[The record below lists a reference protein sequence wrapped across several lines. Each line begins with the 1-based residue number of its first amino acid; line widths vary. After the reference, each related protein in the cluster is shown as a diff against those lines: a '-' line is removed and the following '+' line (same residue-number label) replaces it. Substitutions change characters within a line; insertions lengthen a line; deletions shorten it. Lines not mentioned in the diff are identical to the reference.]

1 MVSQIAKIIDP
12 RHPGLLPESYTESDR
27 QVSPRLPLLE
37 DFERQSGGLEAV
49 LKTLEDSQIEYGTL
63 DDALDE
69 LPRLHELEEC
79 ERKEGGKEA
88 ILDTLEFFQTAYGN
102 VTRAFNELNSL
113 EWIKELRELRSRE
126 GVKQPRG
133 HCQGKFNDNV
143 DAQPRPQ
150 IDSDY
155 CASLL
160 AERGERIEVLTKNL
174 AKSTKAHRT
183 TLSAKNWSMSYKIE
197 RRWAQKA
204 ASSQQGL
211 GK

>member
-1 MVSQIAKIIDP
+1 MELRDL
-12 RHPGLLPESYTESDR
+12 RNSDTGR
-27 QVSPRLPLLE
+27 
-37 DFERQSGGLEAV
+37 DC
-49 LKTLEDSQIEYGTL
+49 
-63 DDALDE
+63 
-69 LPRLHELEEC
+69 PRLHELEER

-133 HCQGKFNDNV
+133 YCQGKFNDNV